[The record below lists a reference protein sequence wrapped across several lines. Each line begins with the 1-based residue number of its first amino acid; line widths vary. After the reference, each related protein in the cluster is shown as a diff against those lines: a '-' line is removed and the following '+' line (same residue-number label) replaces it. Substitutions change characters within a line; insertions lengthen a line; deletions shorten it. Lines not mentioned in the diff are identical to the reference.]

1 MGEFV
6 VSVTLPGTP
15 EHFTRTLDGRAVVGR
30 DESCEIR
37 LQHPLVSRRH
47 LEIERSEDGEIVLR
61 DLGSKNGTLVQ
72 DQLLSGSFV
81 VTAEP
86 TTLQIGPY
94 ILSVSSEAPRGDL
107 TLTQVA
113 PREAAAV
120 LLDRNLHAVSVHGET
135 LEQRFSPQEFE
146 FLEVL
151 ERAAPRAVR
160 SDAIGDAVW
169 GEAQWDTYM
178 LHNLVRRVRRRFDG
192 CGAPAEELIVTV
204 PGVGYLLA

>member
-15 EHFTRTLDGRAVVGR
+15 EHFTRTVEGRAIVGR
-30 DESCEIR
+30 DEGCDIH

-47 LEIERSEDGEIVLR
+47 LEIERGDDGGIVLR

-72 DQLLSGSFV
+72 DQLLTGSFV
-81 VTAEP
+81 VTSEP
-86 TTLQIGPY
+86 ATLQVGPY
-94 ILSVSSEAPRGDL
+94 MLSVSSEAPRGDL
-107 TLTQVA
+107 TMTQA
-113 PREAAAV
+113 ATREQAV
-120 LLDRNLHAVSVHGET
+120 VQLDHNLHAVSVGGDR
-135 LEQRFSPQEFE
+135 LEQRFSPQEFRL
-146 FLEVL
+146 LEVL

-160 SDAIGDAVW
+160 SEVIGDAVW
-169 GEAQWDTYM
+169 GEGQWDTYM

-192 CGAPAEELIVTV
+192 CSLPPEELIVTV